1 MVSTLVVAIKHG
13 FRNNGSNLSS
23 DFCRS
28 VFFKFIHGKSN
39 LPSVALWYASHHLI
53 HSNTHKSI
61 AHASTY
67 ISSVWGSLRLTQ
79 ITTQQFLLVL
89 VLGSIIPVWVET
101 NCDSSRTFCTER
113 EIVTQL
119 NKELYCIALI
129 IALQCWRHSDT
140 QQFSLNKQSRKLLL
154 LTVVCGSGVAYY
166 SDAQFNSVRLRS
178 GGSTKVMHHYSS
190 SAS

>member
-1 MVSTLVVAIKHG
+1 M
-13 FRNNGSNLSS
+13 
-23 DFCRS
+23 
-28 VFFKFIHGKSN
+28 
-39 LPSVALWYASHHLI
+39 
-53 HSNTHKSI
+53 
-61 AHASTY
+61 Y

-113 EIVTQL
+113 EVFTQI

-129 IALQCWRHSDT
+129 IALWCWRYSDT
-140 QQFSLNKQSRKLLL
+140 QQFSLKQSHELLL
-154 LTVVCGSGVAYY
+154 LTAVCKSGVAYY

-178 GGSTKVMHHYSS
+178 EEV
-190 SAS
+190 